1 MMIAFLTEGNQTIGM
16 GHYLRCSG
24 IAESLIEKGEEI
36 CFIIPADA
44 DAGFLGL
51 KSFKTYTL
59 GGEISGGWDISEA
72 CGIINR
78 IGVKTV
84 VVDSYRIDN
93 NAYERLKSE
102 CRVICIDDLD
112 MYDCRADIVINF
124 NPGADE
130 SVYTEREISG
140 RNVYAGVKYYP
151 LRTEFNGKR
160 KEDLNRMV
168 GNVLITSGSTDP
180 FGCVKEI
187 LTEIDPS
194 LYESI
199 EFDVLIGKYYQAP
212 YIEMLEELRNQYS
225 NVKLLTWGDAVS
237 DLIVNAD
244 LVIAPGASMI
254 MEALSLNVP
263 CISYEFVDNHHE
275 TCIWLEKLGMTGTF
289 GKLPVNGRDNVIRN
303 VFISELDLEKR
314 KGHSEKYSEVFDG
327 KGLERVVKIIMDAA
341 AARR

>member
-1 MMIAFLTEGNQTIGM
+1 MIAFLTEGNQTIGM

-24 IAESLIEKGEEI
+24 IAESLIEKGEDV

-51 KSFKTYTL
+51 KGFRTYPL
-59 GGEISGGWDISEA
+59 GSEISGGWDIDEA
-72 CGIINR
+72 CSIINR
-78 IGVKTV
+78 TGIKTV

-93 NAYERLKSE
+93 DAFERLKSE
-102 CRVICIDDLD
+102 CGVIYIDDLD
-112 MYDCRADIVINF
+112 MYDCSADIVINF

-130 SVYTEREISG
+130 SGYMEQGISG
-140 RNVYAGVKYYP
+140 RSIYAGVKYYP

-160 KEDLNRMV
+160 KEDLNRII
-168 GNVLITSGSTDP
+168 GKVLITSGSTDP

-187 LTEIDPS
+187 LTGIDPS
-194 LYESI
+194 LYGSI
-199 EFDVLIGKYYQAP
+199 EFDVLIGKYYQAQ
-212 YIEMLEELRNQYS
+212 YKGMLEDLMDRYP
-225 NVKLLTWGDAVS
+225 NVKLLAWGDAVS

-289 GKLPVNGRDNVIRN
+289 GKLPVNDTDNVIRE
-303 VFISELDLEKR
+303 VFISELDFEKR
-314 KGHSEKYSEVFDG
+314 KEHSEKYSEVFDG
-327 KGLERVVKIIMDAA
+327 KGLERVVKIIMDSE